1 MYAVILAGGG
11 GTRLWPLSR
20 PHRPKP
26 FLRLVGERTLL
37 RATFERILPALDG
50 PGDVAVV
57 ADRRHAALVEE
68 ELPEIPP
75 RNVLAEPR
83 SRNTAAAIAL
93 AALALERD
101 PDEVMAVLPA
111 DHLVV
116 DEPSF
121 RALLLQAAAVAAAPD
136 RPLVTL
142 GIAPSGPETGYGYL
156 VAGSPRGAASA
167 PRTEPG
173 SPRGEAGARAV
184 AQFVEK
190 PPAEVARALLAGD
203 APVAWNAG
211 IFLWR
216 RGAIREALAAWAPD
230 VLEAVAAGV
239 TGGPGALE
247 AAYEGIR
254 TISIDHAVLEPASLA
269 GRVAMLRA
277 EVGWSDVGSWAALRD
292 ALVARA
298 AAAGEPVGVVG
309 TGRRYD
315 VGSTG
320 TLVVGGERLVVTVG
334 LQDTIVVVTPDALL
348 VCAADQSQAVRAIA
362 EQFAQEDRVGA

>member
-57 ADRRHAALVEE
+57 ADRRHASLASE
-68 ELPEIPP
+68 ELPELPP

-93 AALALERD
+93 AALALERN

-116 DEPSF
+116 DEPAF
-121 RALLLQAAAVAAAPD
+121 RALLLQAAEVAAAPD

-156 VAGSPRGAASA
+156 VAGSPRGEAGA
-167 PRTEPG
+167 
-173 SPRGEAGARAV
+173 PRGEAGARAV

-216 RGAIREALAAWAPD
+216 RDVIREALATWAPD
-230 VLEAVAAGV
+230 IAAAVATGV
-239 TGGPGALE
+239 EGGPGALE
-247 AAYEGIR
+247 AAYEGVR
-254 TISIDHAVLEPASLA
+254 AISIDHAVLEPASLA

-277 EVGWSDVGSWAALRD
+277 DVGWSDVGSWAALRD
-292 ALVARA
+292 ALVSRA
-298 AAAGEPVGVVG
+298 AAAGEPAGVVG

-320 TLVVGGERLVVTVG
+320 TLVVGGDRLVVTVG
-334 LQDTIVVVTPDALL
+334 LQDTIVVDTPDALL
-348 VCAADQSQAVRAIA
+348 VCAAGSSQDIRAIA
-362 EQFAQEDRVGA
+362 EQFAQEDRVDS